1 MGSELPMRGQKLYK
15 QVIKPA
21 SIAVVISAA
30 LALTSCSGGDGGAE
44 GEASGTLIVYTN
56 SNSDGRGEWI
66 TEQAAEAGMTI
77 EIVGLGGADLTN
89 RIVAEKNNPV
99 GDVVFGLNNMF
110 FETLK
115 SEDVITAYE
124 PVWAGEV
131 DEASG
136 DPDDGVFWPLVEQAI
151 VTAYDTNTT
160 PESDAPEELEELWSE
175 EQYQGRYEV
184 NTALGEATPQ
194 LVLAGLLAG
203 YEDPDGDLGI
213 SDEGW
218 ARVESYF
225 ANGSP
230 AVEGTDLYAR
240 ITRDEVDYGVLP
252 SSGIASRDAEYGT
265 ATGVISPTEGVPY
278 VTEQISVIAGTSKQ
292 DAAEEFIDWFGSSEV
307 QGAFAQEFSSYPV
320 NEAARGEAL
329 PEVIELVDSLPK
341 QDIDFGFVRENIGPW
356 VEKTELEYLP

>member
-1 MGSELPMRGQKLYK
+1 M
-15 QVIKPA
+15 A
-21 SIAVVISAA
+21 S
-30 LALTSCSGGDGGAE
+30 CGGGEGEAE

-66 TEQAAEAGMTI
+66 TEQATEAGMTI

-89 RIVAEKNNPV
+89 RILAEKNNPV

-115 SEDVITAYE
+115 SEEVITAYE
-124 PVWAGEV
+124 PSWSGEV
-131 DEASG
+131 DQESG
-136 DPDDGVFWPLVEQAI
+136 DPDDGAFWPLVEQAI
-151 VTAYDTNTT
+151 VTVYDTNTT
-160 PESDAPEELEELWSE
+160 PESDAPEELDDLWSD

-218 ARVESYF
+218 TRVESYF

-240 ITRDEVDYGVLP
+240 LTRDEVDYGVIP
-252 SSGIASRDAEYGT
+252 SSGITSRDAEYGT
-265 ATGVISPTEGVPY
+265 ATGVISPEAGVPY
-278 VTEQISVIAGTSKQ
+278 VTEQISVITGTAKQ

-307 QGAFAQEFSSYPV
+307 QAEFAAEFSSYPV
-320 NEAARGEAL
+320 NETARSEAL

-341 QDIDFGFVRENIGPW
+341 QDIDFGFVRENISQW